1 MPELI
6 RPPHL
11 RPGDTI
17 AIVPTARAII
27 LNDLRDGIALAES
40 WGLKVKL
47 GAGIGRKAF
56 QQAGSGEERAADL
69 QAAINDPEVR
79 AIWCAR
85 GGYGTVHLMEH
96 LDLSPL
102 KKDPKWIVGFSDITV
117 LHNALHNMGISSI
130 HGQMPHNI
138 GAKTVE
144 TKETL
149 RKALFGEPYSVVSG
163 EWRVASL
170 PSQMPLATH
179 HSPLATPR
187 TGTCEGELIGGNLS
201 VLYSSRGT
209 PYDIDPSGKILVLED
224 LDELLYHMDR
234 MAMNLKLAGW
244 FRDLAGLVVG
254 GMNDM
259 RNRNEADPFGSSA
272 EEIIAGAT
280 AGTRYPIAFGMP
292 IGHIAD
298 NRALILG
305 QKAKLSVTDTGATLS
320 FERSGVV

>member
-1 MPELI
+1 MPALL
-6 RPPHL
+6 RPPAL
-11 RPGDTI
+11 RSGDTI
-17 AIVPTARAII
+17 AIIPTARAIV
-27 LNDLRDGIALAES
+27 LDELRDGITLAES

-69 QAAINDPEVR
+69 QTAMNDPEIR

-102 KKDPKWIVGFSDITV
+102 KKDPKWIVGFSDVTV
-117 LHNALHNMGISSI
+117 LHNALANLGVASLHA
-130 HGQMPHNI
+130 QMPHNI
-138 GAKTVE
+138 AVKTEE

-149 RKALFGEPYSVVSG
+149 RKAVFGEQYSIGG
-163 EWRVASL
+163 EGL
-170 PSQMPLATH
+170 PAMH
-179 HSPLATPR
+179 R

-201 VLYSSRGT
+201 VLYSLRGT
-209 PYDIDPSGKILVLED
+209 PYDIDPRGKILVLED

-234 MAMNLKLAGW
+234 ITMNLRLAGW

-254 GMNDM
+254 GMNEM
-259 RNRNEADPFGSSA
+259 RNRNEADPFGPTA
-272 EEIIAGAT
+272 EEIIARAT

-292 IGHIAD
+292 FGHIAD
-298 NRALILG
+298 NRALVLG
-305 QKAKLSVTDTGATLS
+305 QKAKLSVTDTGAALS
-320 FERSGVV
+320 FERVPSA